1 MEQETTQE
9 KKKKS
14 PIIYVLMAGVAV
26 AAFFGIRSIWHAL
39 KHESTDNAA
48 VECYS
53 MPVIARVGG
62 YIDSLPLNDYQAVK
76 KGDLLLKID
85 DREYTIAKAQAE
97 ADVAQAEA
105 DLENAKAQL
114 INAQMNAKVA
124 EANASVQKTRID
136 KANNDLKRD
145 QALFNDNSI
154 TKKQLDDS
162 KSNVETQQKQFDA
175 NNDQISLAAAQVT
188 TANASIKK
196 AEAVINTRKAALDA
210 ANLKLTYTKIY
221 SQGEGKTGKLNLE
234 KGQFVQAGQTLFTI
248 VNNSD
253 FWIVANFKET
263 QIEHLKVGKEVDI
276 FVDGFP
282 DVTIKGT
289 IASLS
294 EATGAK
300 YSLLPPDNATGNFV
314 KVTQRVPV
322 KITITNQAQYKDML
336 RAGLSV
342 TVEAEK

>member
-1 MEQETTQE
+1 MAQEITQE

-14 PIIYVLMAGVAV
+14 PVMYVLMVVIAIAV
-26 AAFFGIRSIWHAL
+26 FFGIKSLWHAF

-62 YIDSLPLNDYQAVK
+62 YIDSLPLNDYQTVK
-76 KGDLLLKID
+76 EGALLLKID
-85 DREYTIAKAQAE
+85 DKEYAIAKAQAE
-97 ADVAQAEA
+97 ADLAQAEA

-114 INAQMNAKVA
+114 INSQMNAKVA
-124 EANASVQKTRID
+124 EANSGVQKTRID

-175 NNDQISLAAAQVT
+175 NNDQISLAGAQIATSNAA
-188 TANASIKK
+188 IKK

-210 ANLKLTYTKIY
+210 ANLKLSYTKVY
-221 SQGEGKTGKLNLE
+221 AQATGKTGKLNLE
-234 KGQFVQAGQTLFTI
+234 KGQFIQAGQTLFTI
-248 VNNSD
+248 VNNTD

-263 QIEHLKVGKEVDI
+263 QIEHLKEGKAVDI
-276 FVDGFP
+276 YVDGFP
-282 DVTIKGT
+282 DVVLKGT

-322 KITITNQAQYKDML
+322 KIVIEDQAKYKDML

-342 TVEAEK
+342 TVEVEK

>member
-1 MEQETTQE
+1 MEQEITQE

-26 AAFFGIRSIWHAL
+26 AAFFGIKSVWHAL
-39 KHESTDNAA
+39 KHESTDNAS

-62 YIDSLPLNDYQAVK
+62 YIDSLPLNDYNTVK
-76 KGDLLLKID
+76 QGDLLLKID

-97 ADVAQAEA
+97 ADLAQAEA

-114 INAQMNAKVA
+114 INAQMNAKVT

-136 KANNDLKRD
+136 KANYDLKRD

-175 NNDQISLAAAQVT
+175 NNDQISLASAQIVT
-188 TANASIKK
+188 SNASIKK
-196 AEAVINTRKAALDA
+196 AEAVINTRKAVLDA
-210 ANLKLTYTKIY
+210 ANLKLSYTKIY
-221 SQGEGKTGKLNLE
+221 AQATGKTGKLNLE
-234 KGQFVQAGQTLFTI
+234 KGQFVQVGQTLFTI
-248 VNNSD
+248 VNTSD

-263 QIEHLKVGKEVDI
+263 QIEHLKEGKAVDI
-276 FVDGFP
+276 YVDGFP

-289 IASLS
+289 ISSLS

-322 KITITNQAQYKDML
+322 KIVIENQAQYKDML